1 MDFFPL
7 SKALAVFTDPLDFL
21 AFVLLAALVLLWRR
35 RWTGARRLLAFAVV
49 ALFAVTLFPI
59 GHLLLFGL
67 EQRFPAPA
75 SLPDKVDG
83 IIVLG
88 GSQQPRLTAAY
99 GQPALNGAAERMTT
113 FLALARRYP
122 QARLVFAGGSGD
134 ALHPETREEPTVR
147 MFLEQQGFNANR
159 VQYESGSRT
168 TYENVVNAKALITP
182 GPEETWL
189 LVQTAAD
196 IPRSIGVF
204 NKQGWT
210 VTPVPCDYNAV
221 PPEWLPGLSATV
233 AFEELHHALHEW
245 IGLVVYYI
253 TDKTNRLF
261 PAPPAMDKGI

>member
-1 MDFFPL
+1 MDFFLL
-7 SKALAVFTDPLDFL
+7 SKALAVLTDPLDLL
-21 AFVLLAALVLLWRR
+21 AFVLLAVLVLLWRG
-35 RWTGARRLLAFAVV
+35 RWTGARRLLAFAVA

-59 GHLLLFGL
+59 GNLLLFGL

-75 SLPDKVDG
+75 SLPDRVDG
-83 IIVLG
+83 IILLG
-88 GSQQPRLTAAY
+88 GAQQPRVTAAY

-134 ALHPETREEPTVR
+134 VLHPETREEPTVR
-147 MFLEQQGFNANR
+147 MFLEQQGFDANR
-159 VQYESGSRT
+159 VQYESDSRT
-168 TYENVVNAKALITP
+168 TYENVVNAKALIRP

-189 LVQTAAD
+189 LVQTAAA

-233 AFEELHHALHEW
+233 AFEELDHALHEL
-245 IGLVVYYI
+245 IGLGVYYI
-253 TDKTNRLF
+253 TGKTNRLF
-261 PAPPAMDKGI
+261 PAPGANG

>member
-7 SKALAVFTDPLDFL
+7 SKALAVFIDPLNFL
-21 AFVLLAALVLLWRR
+21 AFVLLAALVLLWRG
-35 RWTGARRLLAFAVV
+35 RWTGARRLLAFAVA
-49 ALFAVTLFPI
+49 ALFAVTLLPI
-59 GHLLLFGL
+59 GNLLLFGL

-83 IIVLG
+83 IIMLG
-88 GSQQPRLTAAY
+88 GAQQSRLTAAY

-134 ALHPETREEPTVR
+134 ALHPETREEATVR
-147 MFLEQQGFNANR
+147 MFLEQQGFDANR

-168 TYENVVNAKALITP
+168 TYENVVNAKALLRP

-204 NKQGWT
+204 NKQGWA
-210 VTPVPCDYNAV
+210 VTPVPCDYNAM
-221 PPEWLPGLSATV
+221 PPEWLPGLSAME
-233 AFEELHHALHEW
+233 AFEELDHALHEW

-253 TDKTNRLF
+253 TGKTNRLF
-261 PAPPAMDKGI
+261 PAPPAHG

>member
-7 SKALAVFTDPLDFL
+7 SKVLAVFTEPLNFL
-21 AFVLLAALVLLWRR
+21 AFVLLAALVLLWRG
-35 RWTGARRLLAFAVV
+35 RWTGARRLLAFGVA

-59 GHLLLFGL
+59 GNLLLFDL

-88 GSQQPRLTAAY
+88 GAQQPRVTAAY
-99 GQPALNGAAERMTT
+99 GQPALNGAAERMTA

-147 MFLEQQGFNANR
+147 MFLEQQGFDANR
-159 VQYESGSRT
+159 VQRT
-168 TYENVVNAKALITP
+168 TYENVVNAKALIRP

-196 IPRSIGVF
+196 IPARSACSTSKDGRLRRYHAITTRYRRNG
-204 NKQGWT
+204 
-210 VTPVPCDYNAV
+210 
-221 PPEWLPGLSATV
+221 LPDSSATE
-233 AFEELHHALHEW
+233 AFEELDHALHEW

-253 TDKTNRLF
+253 TGKTDRLF
-261 PAPPAMDKGI
+261 PAPAAMNKGI